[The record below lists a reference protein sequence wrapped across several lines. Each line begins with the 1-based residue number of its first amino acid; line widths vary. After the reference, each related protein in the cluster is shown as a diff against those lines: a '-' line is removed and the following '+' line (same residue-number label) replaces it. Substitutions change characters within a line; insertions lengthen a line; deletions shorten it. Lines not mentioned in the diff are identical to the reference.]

1 MDPSLVR
8 KILKRYTRKKLLMK
22 DLEIL
27 ECSLKELMLEAA
39 NKTHRL
45 VALVANFQT
54 KNQVKKI
61 IMPPMVLLTI

>member
-1 MDPSLVR
+1 
-8 KILKRYTRKKLLMK
+8 MK

-61 IMPPMVLLTI
+61 IMPPMALLTI